1 MTGDRPP
8 TWYEKIVPERAST
21 QAWMF
26 LTFAVF
32 VGLAVAA
39 VGVYVFIILRGEVR
53 SAVNDTLYQRSQRVA
68 LLFEAARSDDERRK
82 LLSDLARYSN
92 LRITV
97 MADSMVAWDANG
109 SEIAKDSLL
118 NAYPVLFT
126 VEPGVVEYFE
136 PPKAA
141 SALNHYVSV
150 RNEGS
155 AFTVRVGQPSPPLL
169 ALVRRLRTTLL
180 VGMIMALFL
189 ALLGSW
195 IASQRVTIPLQQI
208 RNSARSISE
217 GDFEEKIVIESRSAE
232 FQDLV
237 ASLNSMSESF
247 REKIQDLQRISQ
259 VQNEFIG
266 NVSHE
271 VRNPIFAVGGY
282 LEALSSSKMSD
293 NQRELYSE
301 KALANLQRLTHLF
314 NDLIEIAR
322 LEYREDLIKPDH
334 FNLGELARE
343 IRDVVA
349 TKAHAKNAEV
359 AILGPDVR
367 VLADRSRIRQ
377 VLINLIENA
386 VAYSE
391 DGHVTCTLTP
401 SSDKVRIDVTD
412 DGEGMSEEH
421 LERIFDRFYRVD
433 PNRARKSGGTGLGL
447 SIVKQIL
454 QAHGEPISVTS
465 TVGEG
470 STFSF
475 ELPISQPEVVEIAR
489 S

>member
-1 MTGDRPP
+1 MSSTRPSS
-8 TWYEKIVPERAST
+8 WYDKVIPSRAST
-21 QAWMF
+21 QTWMI

-39 VGVYVFIILRGEVR
+39 VGIYVFIILRGEVR
-53 SAVNDTLYQRSQRVA
+53 SAVNDTLYQRTQRIA
-68 LLFEAARSDDERRK
+68 LLFEAARGDDERRK

-97 MADSMVAWDANG
+97 IEDSVVTWDANG
-109 SEIAKDSLL
+109 TEIAKDSLL
-118 NAYPVLFT
+118 QAYPILFT

-136 PPKAA
+136 PPKGA
-141 SALNHYVSV
+141 STLSHYVSV

-155 AFTVRVGQPSPPLL
+155 AYTVRVGQPSPPLL

-180 VGMIMALFL
+180 VGMVMALFL
-189 ALLGSW
+189 SLLGSW
-195 IASQRVTIPLQQI
+195 IAAQRVTVPLQQI

-217 GDFEEKIVIESRSAE
+217 GSVDKEIAIESRAVE

-237 ASLNSMSESF
+237 ASLNSMSASF
-247 REKIQDLQRISQ
+247 RDKIKDLERVSR

-293 NQRELYSE
+293 NQRELYAE

-322 LEYREDLIKPDH
+322 LEYREDLIKQDN
-334 FNLGELARE
+334 FNLSELAQE

-359 AILGPDVR
+359 RIEGPEAIVY
-367 VLADRSRIRQ
+367 ADRNRIRQ
-377 VLINLIENA
+377 VMINLIENA

-391 DGHVTCTLTP
+391 GGHVVCQIVP
-401 SSDKVRIDVTD
+401 KGKKVEVRVSD

-454 QAHGEPISVTS
+454 QAHGESIQVSS

-475 ELPISQPEVVEIAR
+475 ELPTSGLESAVSVD
-489 S
+489 